1 MYTTRQVID
10 SYYEAVNSGDWD
22 AWLSLF
28 DDDVVMDEQLGG
40 HIEGAASLK
49 GAGAG
54 IEKGYSKF
62 QMHPEHIVVQG
73 DEAGVFWHLDAAN
86 ASGVP
91 IDAYGANFFRVEGG
105 KIVYA
110 RTIHDT
116 VPFKPF
122 TDQKL
127 D

>member
-1 MYTTRQVID
+1 MDTRQVID
-10 SYYEAVNSGDWD
+10 KYYESVNTGDWD
-22 AWLSLF
+22 TWMSLF
-28 DDDVVMDEQLGG
+28 DDSVVMDEQLGG
-40 HIEGAASLK
+40 HVEGTSTLK
-49 GAGAG
+49 GVVEA
-54 IEKGYSKF
+54 IQRGYSKF

-73 DEAGVFWHLDAAN
+73 DEAGVFWHCEAAN

-91 IDAYGANFFRVEGG
+91 IDAYGANYFRVQGG
-105 KIVYA
+105 KVVYE